1 MGEDVGKRAVSI
13 LVEAQLLDEA
23 SRLHIDLSETLERS
37 LRSIVQSD
45 EERRWVEENKKAF
58 EEYNASVAQH
68 GVLADDLGIL

>member
-1 MGEDVGKRAVSI
+1 MGEEVDKRAVSV

-23 SRLHIDLSETLERS
+23 NRLHIDLSETLERG
-37 LRSIVQSD
+37 LRSMVQSD
-45 EERRWVEENKKAF
+45 EERRWVEENKQAF